1 MYCKA
6 NLTRTV
12 YDFAQ
17 GAPDAL
23 KLYLNALNGKSLII
37 IKKVA
42 NAAIFASH
50 K

>member
-37 IKKVA
+37 IIKK
-42 NAAIFASH
+42 
-50 K
+50 